1 MESMTRSHQGLAR
14 DLLLKSRAAWIV
26 LLALALVGNTAVAAD
41 NPLLE
46 CSAIVNPTERLACY
60 DRLAGA
66 NKPPAD
72 NHPAAAGP
80 PPAAL
85 PTAAPSTP
93 GIPLV
98 MSEPSPMSHLWELEE
113 GTRNDLFTLQ
123 PYQLTYVLPLKYT
136 DEINQTPFRGQFH
149 GENGTSA
156 QLQREEVKFQVSGKM
171 KVADDLFWDDAALWL
186 AYTQESHW
194 QAYNHTISAPFR
206 ETDYEPEAFVVF
218 PTQLQLL
225 GFNARFVSIGAVHQ
239 SNGESDPLS
248 RSWNRIYADFGLE
261 RGNFSLMLKPWW
273 RIPESASTDDNPDIT
288 KYIGRGELQGIYRFD
303 KSLVSVTLRDNFRA
317 DNHGSMRIDYVFP
330 IYKKL
335 NGYVQF
341 FSGYGE
347 SLIDYNFRQDTIGI
361 GFSVGDGI

>member
-1 MESMTRSHQGLAR
+1 MRGFNRGGAARSMSIERFG
-14 DLLLKSRAAWIV
+14 LLLC
-26 LLALALVGNTAVAAD
+26 LALVASGERVLAAD

-66 NKPPAD
+66 SKPAAD
-72 NHPAAAGP
+72 NHPAQAGP

-85 PTAAPSTP
+85 PTAAPAAP

-98 MSEPSPMSHLWELEE
+98 LSEPSPMSRMWELEE

-123 PYQLTYVLPLKYT
+123 PYQPTYILPLKYT
-136 DEINQTPFRGQFH
+136 DDVNQTPFRGQFR
-149 GENGTSA
+149 GENGVSS

-194 QAYNHTISAPFR
+194 QAYNHVISAPFR

-218 PTQLQLL
+218 PTHLQLL

-273 RIPESASTDDNPDIT
+273 RIPESASSDDNPDIT
-288 KYIGRGELQGIYRFD
+288 KYVGRGELQGIYRFD
-303 KSLVSVTLRDNFRA
+303 KSLVSVTLRDNFRE
-317 DNHGSMRIDYVFP
+317 DNHGSMRLDYVFP